1 MADVVLIC
9 GRIRSG
15 KSFYAKNLAEKM
27 SAVTLSCDEV
37 SADIFH
43 HSVGGNFDT
52 IAADIKRYLHKI
64 AARIVKAGGKVV
76 LDWGFWT
83 KNERREVSEYYAG
96 LGISF
101 EWHYISIPAD
111 EWQRNIELRNVSV
124 LAGETTDFYVDE
136 GLMQKLLDRFEV
148 PERDEIDV
156 WHEFERL

>member
-9 GRIRSG
+9 GRICSG

-43 HSVGGNFDT
+43 HSEGENFDT

-111 EWQRNIELRNVSV
+111 EWQRNIELRNASV
-124 LAGETTDFYVDE
+124 LAGETTDFYVDD
-136 GLMQKLLDRFEV
+136 GLMQKLLDRFED